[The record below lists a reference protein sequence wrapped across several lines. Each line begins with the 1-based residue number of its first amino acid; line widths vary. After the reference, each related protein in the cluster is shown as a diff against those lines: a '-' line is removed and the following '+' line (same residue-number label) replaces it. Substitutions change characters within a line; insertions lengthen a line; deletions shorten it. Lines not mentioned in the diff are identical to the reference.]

1 MIPPSSIAS
10 LAVGPI
16 ATFAAKVMLPG
27 LNPGDTSASKLTCPP
42 PVIPAPTNAPKNV
55 ADEPGETR
63 KSEPAVFV
71 TPSQNVV
78 VAPAA
83 MDTPLLPEPVLFAS
97 SPNTSL
103 VPEVKL
109 MLPKFDRPAPPVI
122 NVP

>member
-42 PVIPAPTNAPKNV
+42 PVIPAPTNVPKNV
-55 ADEPGETR
+55 AEEPGDTR
-63 KSEPAVFV
+63 NSEPVAFV

-78 VAPAA
+78 AAPRA
-83 MDTPLLPEPVLFAS
+83 MDTPLLLKPVLFAS
-97 SPNTSL
+97 FPNTSL

-109 MLPKFDRPAPPVI
+109 MLPKFQRPAP
-122 NVP
+122 